1 MEIINL
7 TNRKVVIEVPGWS
20 SIIISPEEGE
30 LPSEPR
36 ENTIYIV
43 EPSEVDKINYERRND
58 IVTPKGMTTTNDAY
72 PRYAGCWYL

>member
-7 TNRKVVIEVPGWS
+7 THRKVYIEVPGWHM
-20 SIIISPEEGE
+20 IIIPPSSEEVE
-30 LPSEPR
+30 VPSEPR

-43 EPSEVDKINYERRND
+43 PELLDKYERRND
-58 IVTPKGMTTTNDAY
+58 IVTPKGVTTTSDAY

>member
-7 TNRKVVIEVPGWS
+7 TNRKVYIEIPGWS
-20 SIIISPEEGE
+20 MIIIRPSEEGVE
-30 LPSEPR
+30 IPSEPR

-43 EPSEVDKINYERRND
+43 PPELLNKYEGRND
-58 IVTPKGMTTTNDAY
+58 IVTPKGVTTTSDAY